1 VIDSLF
7 WAAAALMLLG
17 LALASAEVFVPSGGL
32 IGFLSL
38 VSVLAA
44 IGLAFYRGPAYGVSF
59 LMVAAIA
66 VPAVLITALHFW
78 PETRLG
84 RRVLLDVPNSD
95 DVLPDDEQRRELK
108 SLVGRVGEAKSLMLP
123 GGVVLI
129 DGHHVDA
136 VSEGMAIDKGAW
148 VKVVEVR
155 GTRVVVRPTSEHPS
169 PRVPD
174 DPLSQPIDELG
185 LNPFDDPLE

>member
-1 VIDSLF
+1 MIDSLF

-17 LALASAEVFVPSGGL
+17 LALASAEVFVPSGGM

-38 VSVLAA
+38 VAVIAA
-44 IGLAFYRGPAYGVSF
+44 ISLAFYRGPVYGVSF
-59 LMVAAIA
+59 LTVAVVA
-66 VPAVLITALHFW
+66 VPAVLATALHFW

-84 RRVLLDVPNSD
+84 RRVLLDVPTSD
-95 DVLPDDEQRRELK
+95 EVLPDSDLRRELK

-129 DGHHVDA
+129 DGRNVDA
-136 VSEGMAIDKGAW
+136 LSEGMAIEKGAW

-155 GTRVVVRPTSEHPS
+155 GTRVVVRPTSER
-169 PRVPD
+169 PRPRD
-174 DPLSQPIDELG
+174 AEDPLSQPIDELG
-185 LNPFDDPLE
+185 LNPFDDPLA